1 MTRIFFLIYRSRFVF
16 RYLIQRALFGVRNRK
31 HLGDSADTRNR
42 PQPETEPAAPTGQG

>member
-31 HLGDSADTRNR
+31 RFGDSADATTR
-42 PQPETEPAAPTGQG
+42 PQSDTESSASTGHG